1 MIPMMNY
8 YSRVSKDIG
17 ARIRE
22 NVLERE
28 DFFQIPKLKS
38 LILENKE
45 NLLCVVFT
53 KNSENLIFL
62 IEIEKAE

>member
-28 DFFQIPKLKS
+28 DFFQNFRPNTKV
-38 LILENKE
+38 EE
-45 NLLCVVFT
+45 FNLR
-53 KNSENLIFL
+53 K
-62 IEIEKAE
+62 